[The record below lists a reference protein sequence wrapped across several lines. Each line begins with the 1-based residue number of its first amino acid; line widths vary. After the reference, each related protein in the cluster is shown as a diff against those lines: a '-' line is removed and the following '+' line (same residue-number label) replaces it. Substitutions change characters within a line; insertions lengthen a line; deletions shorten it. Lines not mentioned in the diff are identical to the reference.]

1 MLASLL
7 FLAQEASPSPESSL
21 KVLPDGSELLYGT
34 IFFVLLFLALWK
46 FVFPK
51 MTEMLNKRTASIQGK
66 LEEADH
72 VKRDA
77 DQVLEQY
84 RAQLAEAR
92 TEVGKI
98 IEEGK
103 KTAEALRAD
112 LVRKAET
119 EAQEIVARA
128 RQDVAGERD
137 RAMAELRQTVGDLS
151 ISLASRVIEKE
162 LSSSES
168 ARALVDRAISELA
181 RNGQN

>member
-1 MLASLL
+1 MLATLVL
-7 FLAQEASPSPESSL
+7 LAQEAPKKEL
-21 KVLPDGSELLYGT
+21 KVLPDGAELVFGI
-34 IFFVLLFLALWK
+34 IFFGVLFFALSK
-46 FVFPK
+46 LVFPK
-51 MTEMLNKRTASIQGK
+51 VRETMEKRTAAIQGK
-66 LEEADH
+66 LEEAERT
-72 VKRDA
+72 KREA
-77 DQVLEQY
+77 DTILEQY
-84 RAQLAEAR
+84 RSQLADAR

-112 LVRKAET
+112 LVRKAEQ
-119 EAQEIVARA
+119 EAQEIVQRA

-181 RNGQN
+181 TNGSSN

>member
-1 MLASLL
+1 MLLTTLFAVEKDLRVVPAPEELLWGTLAFALLL
-7 FLAQEASPSPESSL
+7 F
-21 KVLPDGSELLYGT
+21 
-34 IFFVLLFLALWK
+34 ALTK

-51 MTEMLNKRTASIQGK
+51 LKVTLEARTAKIQGQ
-66 LEEADH
+66 LEEADR

-84 RAQLAEAR
+84 RQQLTDAR
-92 TEVGKI
+92 SEVGKI

-112 LVRKAET
+112 LVRKAEV

>member
-1 MLASLL
+1 MLASLVL
-7 FLAQEASPSPESSL
+7 LAQEVTEKKEL
-21 KVLPDGSELLYGT
+21 KVLPDGPELVFG
-34 IFFVLLFLALWK
+34 IVFFAVLFFALSK
-46 FVFPK
+46 LVFPK
-51 MTEMLNKRTASIQGK
+51 VRDTMAKRTAAIQGR
-66 LEEADH
+66 LEEAERT
-72 VKRDA
+72 KREA
-77 DQVLEQY
+77 DQILDQY
-84 RAQLAEAR
+84 RGQLAEAR
-92 TEVGKI
+92 TEVNKI

-112 LVRKAET
+112 LVRKAEQ

-181 RNGQN
+181 RNGSN